1 MNAIPSELVREEDTE
16 VVHESD
22 ECLVEVGAVS
32 ETKGNPFG
40 SRGDTGGGYVFFDN

>member
-32 ETKGNPFG
+32 ETKGGFFG
-40 SRGDTGGGYVFFDN
+40 HTPDGGFGVQYP